1 MKRLLLLAGIPLAIL
16 NCAVAHADVGNFG
29 PGGSSTPGLCS
40 YPAVCDAGS
49 AGGVIGAYWYTE
61 DWPVELNGSHRH
73 CYYHGVMTQGNVG
86 FSMILELGGTG
97 PVGALI
103 GGCHFVCPDGQL
115 ASWPNPVGGYKDAI
129 IPTRCKPVGP
139 NPDMPVDISPPIAEQ
154 GAVPAIPFGQPQPP
168 PGEPPPP
175 PPPPPAEELPQPGPA
190 DVAPSASPPLA
201 EQLPSQT
208 NPTCPN
214 PAATTSAGC

>member
-1 MKRLLLLAGIPLAIL
+1 MTFRCYITLATIALAI
-16 NCAVAHADVGNFG
+16 NSPGAQADVGNFG
-29 PGGSSTPGLCS
+29 PGGSTTPGLCS
-40 YPAVCDAGS
+40 YPAVCDVGS
-49 AGGVIGAYWYTE
+49 AGGVVGAYWYSE

-86 FSMILELGGTG
+86 FSMMLEIGGTG
-97 PVGALI
+97 PVGALV
-103 GGCHFVCPDGQL
+103 GGCHYVCPDGEL

-139 NPDMPVDISPPIAEQ
+139 NPDMPVDVSPPIAEQ
-154 GAVPAIPFGQPQPP
+154 GAVPAIPFGQP
-168 PGEPPPP
+168 PPPP
-175 PPPPPAEELPQPGPA
+175 PPPPESEAPQPGPA
-190 DVAPSASPPLA
+190 EVAPSGPPLA

-214 PAATTSAGC
+214 PEATTSAGC